1 MAAEQPKTELAR
13 NVRNHRRIRGW
24 SQERLAEESAVS
36 IQTVRKIEQG
46 GDVRTDTLHQ
56 VAQGLRVK
64 TAELFVPDSPT
75 PVVGDEASRRSL
87 VDLRKALMP
96 PVGLEAPAVLAA
108 EPGDVS
114 SLYQRIED
122 VHALYWADRYD
133 SVARQLPALLKS
145 TEAAAAVA
153 DGEQDRHDAVRAR
166 TFSLLLAGKYLTQ
179 VRQYDLAYHALAES
193 IRLAREN
200 GQTLTAGTGIVGMC
214 WLLLRQ
220 DRFDE
225 SEALALQTAESLEPR
240 MSSAKPSELAVW
252 GELWLRVAS
261 ATVRNNRPDDAVE
274 ARRMAGTAASAL
286 GQERNSFPNHWGG
299 FGPVTAEMKVVED
312 LALDGD
318 ARAVLRRADE
328 GVLGGKALKALGKP
342 TAPNWGRHR
351 LDVAQAHVKL
361 GSHQD
366 AMSELAGLRESNG
379 AWLKHQP
386 LARYVM
392 SDVLSSRKRTLTT
405 EMRNMA
411 SYLGVF

>member
-1 MAAEQPKTELAR
+1 MATELAR
-13 NVRNHRRIRGW
+13 NVKKHRRRKGW
-24 SQERLAEESAVS
+24 SQERLAEEAGIA
-36 IQTVRKIEQG
+36 IQTVRKLEQG
-46 GDVRTDTLHQ
+46 GDVRTDTLHL
-56 VAQGLRVK
+56 VAQGLGVR
-64 TAELFVPDSPT
+64 TADLFVPDSPT
-75 PVVGDEASRRSL
+75 PVVGDEVSRRNL
-87 VDLRKALMP
+87 VELRKALMP
-96 PVGLEAPAVLAA
+96 PVGLDAPVIVAV
-108 EPGDVS
+108 EPEDVS
-114 SLYQRIED
+114 GLRQRIED

-133 SVARQLPALLKS
+133 SVARQLPALLRA
-145 TEAAAAVA
+145 TEAAIGSAEGDQEA
-153 DGEQDRHDAVRAR
+153 EQATEAR
-166 TFSLLLAGKYLTQ
+166 TFSLLLTGKYLTQ

-193 IRLAREN
+193 IRLSRGA

-225 SEALALQTAESLEPR
+225 SEALALQTAETMEPR
-240 MSSAKPSELAVW
+240 MSSATPAELAVW

-261 ATVRNNRPDDAVE
+261 ATVRNNRPDDAAE
-274 ARRMAGTAASAL
+274 ARRMAGTAASAV
-286 GQERNSFPNHWGG
+286 GHERNSFPHHWGG

-312 LALDGD
+312 LALHGD

-328 GVLGGKALKALGKP
+328 GVLGSKALKALGKP

-366 AMSELAGLRESNG
+366 AMSELVGLRGSNG

-386 LARYVM
+386 LARYIM
-392 SDVLSSRKRTLTT
+392 SDVLSSRKRTLTA
-405 EMRNMA
+405 EMRDMA